1 FLIRCCVYIQFF
13 APPKDGLFVMPV
25 GIPYPLP
32 FCFKLSPPFASAKAG
47 DTVFF
52 PFRHY
57 YGLHH
62 AFWQT
67 RRKIFEKYFKKNP
80 CAAPPVSSLLCE
92 G

>member
-1 FLIRCCVYIQFF
+1 MY
-13 APPKDGLFVMPV
+13 
-25 GIPYPLP
+25 
-32 FCFKLSPPFASAKAG
+32 SPPFASAKAG

-67 RRKIFEKYFKKNP
+67 RGEKVEKYFYEDSM
-80 CAAPPVSSLLCE
+80 CCTSCFIIAFCE
-92 G
+92 EETGGDRQPAQQP

>member
-1 FLIRCCVYIQFF
+1 MY
-13 APPKDGLFVMPV
+13 
-25 GIPYPLP
+25 
-32 FCFKLSPPFASAKAG
+32 SPPFASAKAG

-67 RRKIFEKYFKKNP
+67 RRKIFEKILQEESMRCTSRFIVALRGIEAGGDLQPTQNP
-80 CAAPPVSSLLCE
+80 RKRQKAPVCKTQTGAEEL
-92 G
+92 